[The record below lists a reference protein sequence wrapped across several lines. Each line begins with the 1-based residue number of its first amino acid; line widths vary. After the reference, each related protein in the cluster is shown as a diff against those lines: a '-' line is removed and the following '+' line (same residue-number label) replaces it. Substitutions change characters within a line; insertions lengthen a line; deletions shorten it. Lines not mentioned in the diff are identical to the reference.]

1 MNTRQTSERLD
12 KADKLL
18 VYTLASGAILPLLD
32 TTMVNV
38 AVGGIAEQLGASL
51 NLTQWVITAYALA
64 AASAVPL
71 SGWCVGKVGARQVW
85 LYSLWLFLAGA
96 MLSSASQNIHML
108 IAARALQGIATGL
121 LLPTMQTIVMSSVSR
136 GKAKTALAAIAI
148 PSVLAPILG
157 ALTGGAILEALGW
170 RTVFYLHLPVC
181 LIAIVQGR
189 RLIPMTTGHRH
200 IPFDAQGFLMLCP
213 AMALVILG
221 ITRLTGSMQSS
232 VAPIGIIMAGLALFA
247 MFTHHAMREPT
258 RALLDLNILRLNHVR
273 RSCVLL
279 FLSSMHYYGSLL
291 LLPLYFAQ
299 VGNYSSGMVGLLLA
313 LHGIG
318 TLLARQYIAR
328 QNARWCE
335 RTVVWAGTSAALCG
349 SLITAWPGLAPT
361 VPAMALGIFLRGAG
375 VGILTLQAMSGAYM
389 GLHSTQIS
397 HSSAL
402 TRMLTLLGGAIGAAI
417 AVMSLEWTA
426 TLNRFVPPH
435 IALIVITAM
444 CCLAAPKSR
453 ASR

>member
-1 MNTRQTSERLD
+1 MNTRLTSERLD
-12 KADKLL
+12 KADKRL

-51 NLTQWVITAYALA
+51 KLAQWVIAAYALA

-71 SGWCVGKVGARQVW
+71 SSWCVGKVGARQVW

-96 MLSSASQNIHML
+96 MLSSAAQNIHML

-121 LLPTMQTIVMSSVSR
+121 LLPTMQTIVMSSVSK

-170 RTVFYLHLPVC
+170 RTVFYLHLPFC

-189 RLIPMTTGHRH
+189 RLIPMTAGHQPIH
-200 IPFDAQGFLMLCP
+200 FDAQGFLMLCP

-232 VAPIGIIMAGLALFA
+232 VAPIGIIIAGLALFA
-247 MFTHHAMREPT
+247 MFVNHAMREPA
-258 RALLDLNILRLNHVR
+258 RALLDLTILRMNHIR

-279 FLSSMHYYGSLL
+279 FLSSVHYYGSLL
-291 LLPLYFAQ
+291 LLPLYFAH
-299 VGNYSSGMVGLLLA
+299 VGNYSSGIVGLLLG
-313 LHGIG
+313 LHGLG
-318 TLLARQYIAR
+318 TLLARQYIAG

-349 SLITAWPGLAPT
+349 SMIMAWPELVPT
-361 VPAMALGIFLRGAG
+361 IPAMALGIFLRGAG
-375 VGILTLQAMSGAYM
+375 VGILTLQAMSGAYV
-389 GLHSTQIS
+389 GLNSTHIS

-402 TRMLTLLGGAIGAAI
+402 TRMLTLLGGATGVAI
-417 AVMSLEWTA
+417 VVVSLDWTA
-426 TLNRFVPPH
+426 TLNSFVPPH
-435 IALIVITAM
+435 IALIVVTAM

-453 ASR
+453 ASH